1 MGANSLIHLGVF
13 ATVYGLTRGAQ
24 SFVSSLAWSDYFGR
38 EAQGAIR
45 GTAQPFG
52 LISSAGGPVLGGLLF
67 DLRSD
72 YVLAFSVFVAA
83 FVISSVAALLAQ
95 PPRHAPRSAAT

>member
-1 MGANSLIHLGVF
+1 M
-13 ATVYGLTRGAQ
+13 YGLTRGAQ

-52 LISSAGGPVLGGLLF
+52 LISSAGGPVLGGFLF

-72 YVLAFSVFVAA
+72 YVLAFSVFVGA
-83 FVISSVAALLAQ
+83 FVVSSIAAMLAQ
-95 PPRHAPRSAAT
+95 PPRRAPRPATA